1 MKSLYFLSMAA
12 LITFNSSAQTITS
25 FTVVP
30 ANPTTADTVTVY
42 VQTDFPN
49 SACEGQTF
57 LTGISGSDINA
68 GGLHC
73 MGTFTA
79 FCTDI
84 DTVIIPPLP
93 AGQYTL
99 HFMLTTGSTSGCI
112 FGILPLVFDSTHFT
126 VSPATGL
133 NEINQHNSIQ
143 IIPNPSDGKFVLK
156 HNMVESSLIA
166 IFSIDGRII
175 QSFNTIGKEPEI
187 NNSLPPGIYM
197 LSMQNTKGKWFS
209 RIVVQ

>member
-1 MKSLYFLSMAA
+1 MKSLYFLLMAA

-73 MGTFTA
+73 MGSLTA
-79 FCTDI
+79 LCTDI

-99 HFMLTTGSTSGCI
+99 HFMLTTGTTAGCI

-133 NEINQHNSIQ
+133 NELNQNNSLQ
-143 IIPNPSDGKFVLK
+143 IIPNPTNGKFVLK
-156 HNMVESSLIA
+156 HEMTENSLLHIY
-166 IFSIDGRII
+166 SIDGRIV
-175 QSFNTIGKEPEI
+175 QSFISTGKEPEI
-187 NNSLPPGIYM
+187 NISLPPGLYT
-197 LSMQNTKGKWFS
+197 LTLQNTNGKWFS
-209 RIVVQ
+209 KLVVK